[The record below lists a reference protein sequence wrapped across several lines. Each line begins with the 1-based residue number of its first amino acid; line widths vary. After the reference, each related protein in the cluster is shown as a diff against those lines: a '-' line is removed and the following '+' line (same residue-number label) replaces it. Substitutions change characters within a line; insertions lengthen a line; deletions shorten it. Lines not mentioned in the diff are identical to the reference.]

1 VVVPPTTRARRG
13 VDPLTR
19 LSGLVQRGLRAAS
32 GSARSAA
39 LGSLWL
45 LGERGRLPGW
55 LVAALPLGIAVALV
69 LSCRRRMRPEP
80 GASLARLDFELASL
94 ALLGLLAGVLAAPH
108 GLSGPLSGVLYPA
121 VALVCVF
128 ARPVASMG
136 SWGFLTLLLLGLPS
150 TRGFGGFAPALIAA
164 LVGLTGLALWLSM
177 RALLDRT
184 RRAARQSVDREL
196 TRLREAA
203 RSYRL
208 LAAET
213 DGDRLSVPASGKV
226 TGEAPAGDDPRLI
239 RSSVEEI
246 HAALQSCLSVCRA
259 ALGCR
264 SVLLW
269 WLDETG
275 AWLQLRGVSSS
286 EPEIVEGPFSARE
299 GIFAAALESDQLV
312 ELVGASLTRPLPYY
326 RGAPPVAHAGALS
339 VSENGCACGVL
350 AFDRPEPRGLERTE
364 LELLEE
370 TVRLVRRIIA
380 NERAFLQLDRA
391 KVEQGKLYRAVE
403 RLNEART
410 EVQVIEA
417 GVSSAREFAAF
428 QFAAVT
434 LLRAGGE
441 HEICAVSGDGAE
453 ELLGKTF
460 RDQSGLVGMV
470 VANRHPLPYRG
481 QCDAEVQVLFT
492 RHLHPPKLPSLLVLP
507 LLQHRDVLG
516 TLVLGSTEPGGFG
529 AEVRVILQVLAGHIA
544 VSLANARMV
553 KRLEELATT
562 DGLTGLLNKR
572 TATEVA
578 RQKLRSAQRFRKPLG
593 VLICDLDHFKQIND
607 TYGHD
612 MGDQVIR
619 GFGEVLLRTKRETD
633 TVGRIGGEEFV
644 VVCEETDLEGAELL
658 AERIRAE
665 LGRATFVSP
674 LGAVKV
680 TCSVGVATFPEA
692 GSDWDSLF
700 KATDE
705 ALYASKRSGRD
716 RVTLWSTRSRAK
728 AG

>member
-1 VVVPPTTRARRG
+1 VVVSPTTRARRG
-13 VDPLTR
+13 VDPLTQASA
-19 LSGLVQRGLRAAS
+19 LAQRALGAAS
-32 GSARSAA
+32 GTLRSVA
-39 LGSLWL
+39 LAGLWL
-45 LGERGRLPGW
+45 LAERGKLPAW
-55 LVAALPLGIAVALV
+55 LGALLPLGLAFALIAAI
-69 LSCRRRMRPEP
+69 RRHRHPQRGE
-80 GASLARLDFELASL
+80 SITRLDFELASL
-94 ALLGLLAGVLAAPH
+94 GLLALLEAALAAPY
-108 GLSGPLSGVLYPA
+108 GLSGPLSGLLYPA

-128 ARPVASMG
+128 ARPLASIG
-136 SWGFLTLLLLGLPS
+136 SWCFLTLLLSSVPNARGLGTL
-150 TRGFGGFAPALIAA
+150 APALLAA
-164 LVGLTGLALWLSM
+164 LLGLTGFSLWLSV
-177 RALLDRT
+177 RALVERA

-196 TRLREAA
+196 TRLQDAA

-208 LAAET
+208 LAAES
-213 DGDRLSVPASGKV
+213 DEERLSMPANSKIVP
-226 TGEAPAGDDPRLI
+226 EAPASADPRLV

-246 HAALQSCLSVCRA
+246 HAALRSCLGVCRG

-264 SVLLW
+264 SMLLW

-275 AWLQLRGVSSS
+275 AWLHLRGVSSS
-286 EPEIVEGPFSARE
+286 EQILEGPFNARE

-326 RGAPPVAHAGALS
+326 RGAPVVAHAGALA
-339 VSENGCACGVL
+339 VTEDDGACGL
-350 AFDRPEPRGLERTE
+350 IAFDRPEACALSPAEI
-364 LELLEE
+364 ELLQE
-370 TVRLVRRIIA
+370 TARLIRRIIA

-417 GVSSAREFAAF
+417 GVASARDFAAF

-434 LLRAGGE
+434 LLRAGNE
-441 HEICAVSGDGAE
+441 HEICAVSGDGAD
-453 ELLGKTF
+453 ELVGKTF
-460 RDQSGLVGMV
+460 RDASGLVGMV

-529 AEVRVILQVLAGHIA
+529 GEARLILQVLAGHIA

-578 RQKLRSAQRFRKPLG
+578 RQKLRSAQRFRKSLG
-593 VLICDLDHFKQIND
+593 VLICDLDHFKQVND
-607 TYGHD
+607 NYGHD
-612 MGDQVIR
+612 VGDQVIR
-619 GFGEVLLRTKRETD
+619 GFAEVLRRTKRETD

-644 VVCEETDLEGAELL
+644 VVCEETDLDGAELL

-665 LGRATFVSP
+665 LGRSSFVSP
-674 LGAVKV
+674 LGAVQV

-692 GSDWDSLF
+692 GSDWESLF

-705 ALYASKRSGRD
+705 ALYTSKRSGRD
-716 RVTLWSTRSRAK
+716 RITLWSSRLRAK

>member
-1 VVVPPTTRARRG
+1 

-19 LSGLVQRGLRAAS
+19 LSAFVQRVLRAAS
-32 GSARSAA
+32 GTVCSATLA
-39 LGSLWL
+39 SLWV
-45 LGERGRLPGW
+45 LGQRGKLPVG
-55 LVAALPLGIAVALV
+55 VPAVLPFAVAVALWAA
-69 LSCRRRMRPEP
+69 LRRRRHPEP
-80 GASLARLDFELASL
+80 GASLARLDFELASVGLL
-94 ALLGLLAGVLAAPH
+94 ALLQGIVAAPH
-108 GLSGPLSGVLYPA
+108 GLAGPLSGALYPA
-121 VALVCVF
+121 LALLCLF
-128 ARPVASMG
+128 ARPLASLA
-136 SWGFLTLLLLGLPS
+136 SWGFLTAILLALPPARGLGAL
-150 TRGFGGFAPALIAA
+150 APALLAA
-164 LVGLTGLALWLSM
+164 LVGLTGLASWLAM
-177 RALLDRT
+177 RSLLDRA

-196 TRLREAA
+196 TRLQDAA

-208 LAAET
+208 LAIET
-213 DGDRLSVPASGKV
+213 DAERKSAPGTGKAAADAAPGNEPGARGPA
-226 TGEAPAGDDPRLI
+226 PDPRETGLI
-239 RSSVEEI
+239 HSSVEEI
-246 HAALQSCLSVCRA
+246 HAALRSCLSVCRG

-286 EPEIVEGPFSARE
+286 EAQIVQRPLSARE
-299 GIFAAALESDQLV
+299 GILAAALESDQLV
-312 ELVGASLTRPLPYY
+312 ELVGGSLTRPLPYY
-326 RGAPPVAHAGALS
+326 HRSPAVAHAGALA
-339 VSENGCACGVL
+339 VSEDGRARGVL
-350 AFDRPEPRGLERTE
+350 AFDRAQGRALDAAEI
-364 LELLEE
+364 ELLEE
-370 TVRLVRRIIA
+370 TACLVRRIIA

-391 KVEQGKLYRAVE
+391 KVEQSKLYRAVE

-417 GVSSAREFAAF
+417 GVASARDFAAF

-434 LLRAGGE
+434 LLRAGNE
-441 HEICAVSGDGAE
+441 HEICAVSGDGAD
-453 ELLGKTF
+453 ELVGKTF

-481 QCDAEVQVLFT
+481 ECDAAVQVLFT
-492 RHLHPPKLPSLLVLP
+492 RQLPAPRLPSLLVLP

-529 AEVRVILQVLAGHIA
+529 AEARLILQVLAGHIA

-578 RQKLRSAQRFRKPLG
+578 RQKLRSAQRFRKSLA

-612 MGDQVIR
+612 VGDQVIR
-619 GFGEVLLRTKRETD
+619 GFAEVLRRTKRETD
-633 TVGRIGGEEFV
+633 TVGRFGGEEFV

-665 LGRATFVSP
+665 LGRSSFVSQV
-674 LGAVKV
+674 GVVKI

-692 GSDWDSLF
+692 GSDWESLF
-700 KATDE
+700 KATDD
-705 ALYASKRSGRD
+705 ALYTSKRTGRD
-716 RVTLWSTRSRAK
+716 RVTLWSSRLRAK

>member
-1 VVVPPTTRARRG
+1 
-13 VDPLTR
+13 L
-19 LSGLVQRGLRAAS
+19 LSGVPDVR
-32 GSARSAA
+32 A
-39 LGSLWL
+39 LGTLTPAL
-45 LGERGRLPGW
+45 L
-55 LVAALPLGIAVALV
+55 A
-69 LSCRRRMRPEP
+69 
-80 GASLARLDFELASL
+80 
-94 ALLGLLAGVLAAPH
+94 ALLGLT
-108 GLSGPLSGVLYPA
+108 
-121 VALVCVF
+121 
-128 ARPVASMG
+128 
-136 SWGFLTLLLLGLPS
+136 GFS
-150 TRGFGGFAPALIAA
+150 
-164 LVGLTGLALWLSM
+164 LWLSL
-177 RALLDRT
+177 RALVERA

-196 TRLREAA
+196 TRLQDAA

-213 DGDRLSVPASGKV
+213 DEERLSAPAHGKIVP
-226 TGEAPAGDDPRLI
+226 EAPASADPRLV
-239 RSSVEEI
+239 RSSVAEI
-246 HAALQSCLSVCRA
+246 HAALRSCLCVCRG

-275 AWLQLRGVSSS
+275 AWLQLRGVSSD
-286 EPEIVEGPFSARE
+286 EPQIRQEPLSARE

-326 RGAPPVAHAGALS
+326 RGSPLVAHAGALA
-339 VSENGCACGVL
+339 VAEDGEACGVI
-350 AFDRPEPRGLERTE
+350 AFDRPEPRALDAAE

-370 TVRLVRRIIA
+370 TARLIRRIIA

-410 EVQVIEA
+410 ELQVIEA
-417 GVSSAREFAAF
+417 GVASARDFAAF

-434 LLRAGGE
+434 LLRAGNE
-441 HEICAVSGDGAE
+441 HEICAVSGDGAD

-460 RDQSGLVGMV
+460 RDASGLVGMA

-529 AEVRVILQVLAGHIA
+529 AEARLILQVLAGHIA

-578 RQKLRSAQRFRKPLG
+578 RQKLRSAQRFRKSLG
-593 VLICDLDHFKQIND
+593 VLMCDLDHFKLVND
-607 TYGHD
+607 NYGHD
-612 MGDQVIR
+612 VGDQVIR
-619 GFGEVLLRTKRETD
+619 GFAEVLRRTKRETD

-644 VVCEETDLEGAELL
+644 VVCEETDVDGAELL
-658 AERIRAE
+658 AQRIRAE

-674 LGAVKV
+674 LGTVQV
-680 TCSVGVATFPEA
+680 TCSIGVATYPEA
-692 GSDWDSLF
+692 GSDWESLF

-705 ALYASKRSGRD
+705 ALYTSKRSGR
-716 RVTLWSTRSRAK
+716 VCITLWSSRLRAK

>member
-1 VVVPPTTRARRG
+1 
-13 VDPLTR
+13 VDPLTQ
-19 LSGLVQRGLRAAS
+19 LSALVQRALGAAS
-32 GSARSAA
+32 GSARSVA
-39 LGSLWL
+39 LAGLWL
-45 LGERGRLPGW
+45 LGERGKLPAW
-55 LVAALPLGIAVALV
+55 LVALLPLGLAVAL
-69 LSCRRRMRPEP
+69 LIAARRRRRPRRGE
-80 GASLARLDFELASL
+80 SITRLDFELASL
-94 ALLGLLAGVLAAPH
+94 VLLALLEAVVAAPH
-108 GLSGPLSGVLYPA
+108 GLSGPLSGLLYPA
-121 VALVCVF
+121 VALVCVL
-128 ARPVASMG
+128 ARPLASIG
-136 SWGFLTLLLLGLPS
+136 SWCFLTLLLSGVPDVRALGTL
-150 TRGFGGFAPALIAA
+150 TPALLAA
-164 LVGLTGLALWLSM
+164 LLGLTGFSLWLSL
-177 RALLDRT
+177 RALVERA

-196 TRLREAA
+196 TRLQDAA

-213 DGDRLSVPASGKV
+213 DEERLSAPAHGKIVP
-226 TGEAPAGDDPRLI
+226 EAPASADPRLV
-239 RSSVEEI
+239 RSSVAEI
-246 HAALQSCLSVCRA
+246 HAALRSCLCVCRG

-275 AWLQLRGVSSS
+275 AWLQLRGVSSD
-286 EPEIVEGPFSARE
+286 EPQIRQEPLSARE

-326 RGAPPVAHAGALS
+326 RGSPLVAHAGALA
-339 VSENGCACGVL
+339 VAEDGEACGVI
-350 AFDRPEPRGLERTE
+350 AFDRPEPRALDAAE

-370 TVRLVRRIIA
+370 TARLIRRIIA

-410 EVQVIEA
+410 ELQVIEA
-417 GVSSAREFAAF
+417 GVASARDFAAF

-434 LLRAGGE
+434 LLRAGNE
-441 HEICAVSGDGAE
+441 HEICAVSGDGAD

-460 RDQSGLVGMV
+460 RDASGLVGMA

-529 AEVRVILQVLAGHIA
+529 AEARLILQVLAGHIA

-578 RQKLRSAQRFRKPLG
+578 RQKLRSAQRFRKSLG
-593 VLICDLDHFKQIND
+593 VLMCDLDHFKLVND
-607 TYGHD
+607 NYGHD
-612 MGDQVIR
+612 VGDQVIR
-619 GFGEVLLRTKRETD
+619 GFAEVLRRTKRETD

-644 VVCEETDLEGAELL
+644 VVCEETDVDGAELL
-658 AERIRAE
+658 AQRIRAE

-674 LGAVKV
+674 LGTVQV
-680 TCSVGVATFPEA
+680 TCSIGVATYPEA
-692 GSDWDSLF
+692 GSDWESLF

-705 ALYASKRSGRD
+705 ALYTSKRSGRD
-716 RVTLWSTRSRAK
+716 CITLWSSRLRAK

>member
-1 VVVPPTTRARRG
+1 M
-13 VDPLTR
+13 
-19 LSGLVQRGLRAAS
+19 
-32 GSARSAA
+32 RSAA
-39 LGSLWL
+39 LGGLWL
-45 LGERGRLPGW
+45 LGERGKLPAW
-55 LVAALPLGIAVALV
+55 LVAALPLGILLTLLLA
-69 LSCRRRMRPEP
+69 SRRRVRPEP
-80 GASLARLDFELASL
+80 DASLARLDFELASL
-94 ALLGLLAGVLAAPH
+94 ALLGLLAGIAATPH
-108 GLSGPLSGVLYPA
+108 GLFGPLSGLLYPA

-128 ARPVASMG
+128 ARPLASVC
-136 SWGFLTLLLLGLPS
+136 SWCFLTLLLLGLPTS
-150 TRGFGGFAPALIAA
+150 HAFGTFAPALIAA
-164 LVGLTGLALWLSM
+164 LVGLTGLSLWLSV
-177 RALLDRT
+177 RALMDSA

-213 DGDRLSVPASGKV
+213 DGERLSVPASRTV
-226 TGEAPAGDDPRLI
+226 GEVPAAEDPRLI

-246 HAALQSCLSVCRA
+246 QAALHSCLSVCRG
-259 ALGCR
+259 ALACR

-286 EPEIVEGPFSARE
+286 EPEISEGPFSARE

-326 RGAPPVAHAGALS
+326 RGSPPVAHAGALA
-339 VSENGCACGVL
+339 VSENGYACGVL
-350 AFDRPEPRGLERTE
+350 AFDRPQSRGLASGE

-370 TVRLVRRIIA
+370 TARLVRRIIA

-434 LLRAGGE
+434 LLRAGNE
-441 HEICAVSGDGAE
+441 HEICAVSGDGAD
-453 ELLGKTF
+453 ELVGKTF
-460 RDQSGLVGMV
+460 RDASGLVGMV

-544 VSLANARMV
+544 VSLANVRMV

-607 TYGHD
+607 SYGHD

-619 GFGEVLLRTKRETD
+619 GFAEVLRRTKRETD

-658 AERIRAE
+658 AERIRIE
-665 LGRATFVSP
+665 LGRATFMSP

-692 GSDWDSLF
+692 GNDWDALF

-705 ALYASKRSGRD
+705 ALYTSKRSGRD
-716 RVTLWSTRSRAK
+716 RVTLWSARSRAK
-728 AG
+728 TG

>member
-1 VVVPPTTRARRG
+1 VVVSPTTRVQRG
-13 VDPLTR
+13 ADPLTR
-19 LSGLVQRGLRAAS
+19 ASALVRRVLGAAS
-32 GSARSAA
+32 GSLRNVA
-39 LGSLWL
+39 LAGLWL
-45 LGERGRLPGW
+45 LAERGKLPAW
-55 LVAALPLGIAVALV
+55 LVTLLPLGLALALV
-69 LSCRRRMRPEP
+69 VAIRRRGHPRRGE
-80 GASLARLDFELASL
+80 SITRLDFELASL
-94 ALLGLLAGVLAAPH
+94 GLLALLEAALATPY
-108 GLSGPLSGVLYPA
+108 GLSGPLSGLLYPA
-121 VALVCVF
+121 LAMVCVF
-128 ARPVASMG
+128 ARPLASVG
-136 SWGFLTLLLLGLPS
+136 SWCFLSLLLSSVPDTRSLGTPAPALLAALLGL
-150 TRGFGGFAPALIAA
+150 TGFSVWLSVRA
-164 LVGLTGLALWLSM
+164 LVE
-177 RALLDRT
+177 RARG
-184 RRAARQSVDREL
+184 AARQSVDREL
-196 TRLREAA
+196 TRLQDAA

-208 LAAET
+208 LAAES
-213 DGDRLSVPASGKV
+213 DEERLSVPANGKTV
-226 TGEAPAGDDPRLI
+226 PEAAVSADPRLVH
-239 RSSVEEI
+239 SSVEEI
-246 HAALQSCLSVCRA
+246 HAALRSCLCVCRG

-286 EPEIVEGPFSARE
+286 ESQILEGPF
-299 GIFAAALESDQLV
+299 ALVSDQLV

-326 RGAPPVAHAGALS
+326 RGAPLVAHAGALAL
-339 VSENGCACGVL
+339 SEDGGARGVI
-350 AFDRPEPRGLERTE
+350 AFDRAEPRAFEPAE
-364 LELLEE
+364 QELLQEAA
-370 TVRLVRRIIA
+370 RLIRRIIA

-410 EVQVIEA
+410 EVQVIEV
-417 GVSSAREFAAF
+417 GVASARDFAAF

-441 HEICAVSGDGAE
+441 HEICAVSGDGAD
-453 ELLGKTF
+453 ELVGKIF
-460 RDQSGLVGMV
+460 RDASGLVGMV

-529 AEVRVILQVLAGHIA
+529 AEARLILQVLAGHIA

-578 RQKLRSAQRFRKPLG
+578 RQKLRSAQRFRKSLG
-593 VLICDLDHFKQIND
+593 VLICDLDHFKQVND
-607 TYGHD
+607 NYGHD
-612 MGDQVIR
+612 VGDQVIR
-619 GFGEVLLRTKRETD
+619 GFAEVLRRAKRETD

-665 LGRATFVSP
+665 LGRSTFVSP

-692 GSDWDSLF
+692 GSDWESLF

-705 ALYASKRSGRD
+705 ALYTSKRSGRD
-716 RVTLWSTRSRAK
+716 RITLWSSRLRAK